1 MHLLTV
7 FPDYIVATT
16 RAEAAAEAA
25 AARAE
30 AAAEAQKEACKS
42 KAFKDPTFCL
52 RSGPT
57 FCYVPPAP
65 VVFSKSS
72 AAH

>member
-30 AAAEAQKEACKS
+30 AAAEAQKEASKS
-42 KAFKDPTFCL
+42 KAFKDPTFCYVPAL
-52 RSGPT
+52 RSAT
-57 FCYVPPAP
+57 FRLRL
-65 VVFSKSS
+65 
-72 AAH
+72 